1 VGAPGVAERPG
12 FLDAEPFAAQ
22 ADELLAG
29 FGER

>member
-1 VGAPGVAERPG
+1 MTAPRPSPG

-22 ADELLAG
+22 SDELLAG